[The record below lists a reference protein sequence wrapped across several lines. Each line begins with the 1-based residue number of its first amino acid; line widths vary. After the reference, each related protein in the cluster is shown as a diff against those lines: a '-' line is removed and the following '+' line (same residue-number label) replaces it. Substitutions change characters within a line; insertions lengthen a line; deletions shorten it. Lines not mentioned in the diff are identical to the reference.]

1 MPVDL
6 HLPTNEQ
13 GFYDLD
19 DEMDSFVDMLF
30 DHYREVR
37 ENRVSGKDRE
47 VRENRVSGKDR
58 EAQEPKAEPIKID
71 VSNVKP
77 LSEEEQEEY
86 LEILLGYES
95 DDEEN

>member
-30 DHYREVR
+30 EHYRK
-37 ENRVSGKDRE
+37 SGKDRE
-47 VRENRVSGKDR
+47 VLGNREANREVLENREGNRK
-58 EAQEPKAEPIKID
+58 AQDPKAEPIKID
-71 VSNVKP
+71 VSHVKP
-77 LSEEEQEEY
+77 LSEEKQDEY
-86 LEILLGYES
+86 LQLLLGE
-95 DDEEN
+95 D